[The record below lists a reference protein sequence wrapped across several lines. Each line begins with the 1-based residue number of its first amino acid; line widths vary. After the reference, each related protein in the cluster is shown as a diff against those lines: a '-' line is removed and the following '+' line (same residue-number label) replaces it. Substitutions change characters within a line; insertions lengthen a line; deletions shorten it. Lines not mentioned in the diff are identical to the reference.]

1 MKSSKENGT
10 IGGCCAIEIDAVALD
25 LIQIY
30 FEAVRDAAE
39 ALGERLALPGFFRNI
54 FGLPLETALARLAQP
69 AGKAPPAAQDVRD
82 AVTARLMETTVPD
95 AAIAAIDNLVGRG
108 VEVVLLT
115 RLDTSRAAATFAGLL
130 ATSGVSVVSDSP
142 ASIGARRHE
151 SWVSLAQRGTQDRRL
166 CAVVGSAIS
175 CKGALAAGFTPIA
188 CATRI
193 TAYQD
198 YVGAYDSFIGF
209 DQDVVPTILSAL
221 HMA

>member
-1 MKSSKENGT
+1 MKSSKDIGT
-10 IGGCCAIEIDAVALD
+10 CGGCCAIEIDAVALD

-30 FEAVRDAAE
+30 FEVVRDVAE
-39 ALGERLALPGFFRNI
+39 TLGEGLSLPAFFRNI
-54 FGLPLETALARLAQP
+54 FGLSIEPALARLAQP
-69 AGKAPPAAQDVRD
+69 TGKAAPSAQAVRD
-82 AVTARLMETTVPD
+82 AVAARLMEATMPD
-95 AAIAAIDNLVGRG
+95 GAIAAINDLVGHG

-115 RLDTSRAAATFAGLL
+115 RLDASRAAATFAGLL

-151 SWVSLAQRGTQDRRL
+151 SWVSLAQRGAQDRRL

-188 CATRI
+188 CASKI